1 MASPEE
7 LETVVARELDKARSH
22 EPAPPVWF
30 VATVMRRVHAWEAKQ
45 PFWRRWRRSAKA
57 ANFSPAPRVGM
68 AGVSIQTGG
77 MVMKKVVWTVATLGA
92 LAIAAYVWLGY
103 PSVGQGTD
111 ATIGAAQRYQ
121 AQPAATPAPEADT
134 SVQAF
139 IQTDTFDRLIKNP
152 DTRHALQKAASEAA
166 YRQALTDQAIIA
178 VLARQEMRDA
188 LAHQAVRNAL
198 AQDAFMDALSRNDL
212 KRAAAA
218 DPALTRAIKD
228 AGLEAALADASYRS
242 LFARADMRRNMAEL
256 AARGAF
262 SDAALMRAMAD
273 PAMAKAARSAA
284 FEAGLAR
291 GDFAKYLQER

>member
-1 MASPEE
+1 MASPDDLETLLDRE
-7 LETVVARELDKARSH
+7 LEKARSH
-22 EPAPPVWF
+22 EPAPPEWF
-30 VATVMRRVHAWEAKQ
+30 AAAIMRRVHAWESNL
-45 PFWRRWRRSAKA
+45 PFWRRWRRSATA

-121 AQPAATPAPEADT
+121 AQPAPTAAPVADT

-139 IQTDTFDRLIKNP
+139 MQTDTFDQLIKNA
-152 DTRHALQKAASEAA
+152 DTRHAMQKAASDAA

-178 VLARQEMRDA
+178 VLARREMRAALSNELVRKAVADDAFLDA
-188 LAHQAVRNAL
+188 LA
-198 AQDAFMDALSRNDL
+198 RNDL
-212 KRAAAA
+212 KRAAA
-218 DPALTRAIKD
+218 DPELMKAIKA
-228 AGLEAALADASYRS
+228 AGLDAALADASYRS
-242 LFARADMRRNMAEL
+242 MFARADMRKGMAEL
-256 AARGAF
+256 AARNAF
-262 SDAALMRAMAD
+262 ADAALMRAIAD

-284 FEAGLAR
+284 FEAGLAQ
-291 GDFAKYLQER
+291 GAFAKSLQER

>member
-1 MASPEE
+1 MASPED
-7 LETVVARELDKARSH
+7 LETLVERELDKARSH
-22 EPAPPVWF
+22 EPAPPEWF
-30 VATVMRRVHAWEAKQ
+30 AATIMRQVHAWESNQ

-57 ANFSPAPRVGM
+57 ANFSAAPSVGM

-121 AQPAATPAPEADT
+121 AQPAATPAPEADA

-152 DTRHALQKAASEAA
+152 DTRHALQRAASDAA
-166 YRQALTDQAIIA
+166 YRRALTDQAIIA
-178 VLARQEMRDA
+178 VLARQEMRAA
-188 LAHQAVRNAL
+188 LANDQMRKAMAD
-198 AQDAFMDALSRNDL
+198 DAFMDAMARNDL
-212 KRAAAA
+212 RKGIA
-218 DPALTRAIKD
+218 DPALAKAVRD
-228 AGLEAALADASYRS
+228 AGLEAALADATFRAQ
-242 LFARADMRRNMAEL
+242 FARADLRRNMADL

-262 SDAALMRAMAD
+262 SDAALLRAFAE
-273 PAMAKAARSAA
+273 PAMAQAARSAA

-291 GDFAKYLQER
+291 GAFARYLQER